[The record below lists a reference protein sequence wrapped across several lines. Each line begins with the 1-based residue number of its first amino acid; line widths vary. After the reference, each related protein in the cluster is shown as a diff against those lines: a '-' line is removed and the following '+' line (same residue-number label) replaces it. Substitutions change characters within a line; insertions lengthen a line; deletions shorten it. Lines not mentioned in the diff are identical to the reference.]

1 VTSEPVVPRGDGAL
15 VRLRVSPNAKTTTLQ
30 GPHGDAALK
39 LRVAAPPVDGKAN
52 AEVERFVAE
61 RTGAAPSMVRV
72 VRGLSGRDKTVFV
85 DGVGAERVREVLR
98 SRQR

>member
-1 VTSEPVVPRGDGAL
+1 MTKGPVVPRGDGAL
-15 VRLRVSPNAKTTTLQ
+15 VRLRVSPNAKTTVLQ

-61 RTGAAPSMVRV
+61 RTGAVPSRIRV

-85 DGVGAERVREVLR
+85 DGVGVERVREVLR
-98 SRQR
+98 SHPR

>member
-1 VTSEPVVPRGDGAL
+1 VTSEPVVPKGGGAL
-15 VRLRVSPNAKTTTLQ
+15 VRLRVSPNAKATGLQ

-39 LRVAAPPVDGKAN
+39 LRVAAPPVDGRAN

-61 RTGAAPSMVRV
+61 RTGAAPSRVRV

-85 DGVGAERVREVLR
+85 DGVGVERVREVLR
-98 SRQR
+98 SRPR